1 MKDKNFKLEIIL
13 KYDLDDKN
21 KIGNTIL
28 LKCENDFDEY
38 FFDLKSNEFN
48 EEVKKYIVDFGTNFY
63 EKYLKS
69 FEEILDETR

>member
-21 KIGNTIL
+21 KIGNNIL

-69 FEEILDETR
+69 FEDILDETR